1 MSNKLMSGIVASSL
15 MGTSLLFATP
25 AQAYMCLDLTTYRYV
40 EVSDSTACRAYNS
53 VGEFATPQN
62 PVYEEEDVYT
72 SPTPTDAPAEPVVDV
87 ETILEDD
94 PGGQDVVVETADGER
109 LVGEVTTEEKEDL
122 LEMGATVEVD
132 TPVSVNYSW
141 GIDRVNQPALPLD
154 NYADF
159 AGKGSG
165 VEIYIIDTGVD
176 YNHSNFKNIS
186 RTGFDYIGGDRWSD
200 GRYQIIDG
208 DPMDCHGH
216 GTHVAGTAASIDYGI
231 APEATIIG
239 VRVLSC
245 SGSGSTGGVITGVD
259 WVTEQKELRPDV
271 PMVINMSLGGSTNSV
286 LNSAVADAVD
296 AGIIVVVAGGNS
308 TEDVRWSSPASEDKA
323 ITVGST
329 TTNDSISYFSNYGPG
344 VDIFAPGSSIKST
357 TYGGGTGTM
366 SGTSM
371 ASPHVA
377 GIAAGYLADGGT
389 ASGFDAWLD
398 TNSVDKVIHSR
409 SGTTTRLAQY
419 NVATD
424 PNPEPEPEPTP
435 TPTPTPTPP
444 PAQSQPAPPPSS
456 GGGGGSAPAPAP
468 APAPEPIVE
477 VPPVYVPPTVEN
489 PITIQ
494 EEPEVVE
501 RKAVAQKRGK
511 SVSIAVTIE
520 GTDYTSIRIYKWN
533 KKKKKWKQ
541 IRYTLVTL
549 DNNYNFSIP
558 SKKHGRYLIVGYDVI
573 ADEAEEINQFRI
585 YKKGRN
591 VAMLPK

>member
-1 MSNKLMSGIVASSL
+1 MKVVLLTAAALVASVFVAP
-15 MGTSLLFATP
+15 T
-25 AQAYMCLDLTTYRYV
+25 AQAYMCLDLTTYKYV
-40 EVSDSTACRAYNS
+40 EVTDSTECRAYNNR
-53 VGEFATPQN
+53 GEFATPD
-62 PVYEEEDVYT
+62 VGEDPVYT

-87 ETILEDD
+87 EEILEDD
-94 PGGQDVVVETADGER
+94 FGGQDVVVETADGDR
-109 LVGEVTTEEKEDL
+109 LVGEVTSEEKEDL
-122 LEMGATVEVD
+122 LDMGATVALD
-132 TPVSVNYSW
+132 TPVSINYSW
-141 GIDRVNQPALPLD
+141 GIDRVNQPSLPLD
-154 NYADF
+154 EYAEF
-159 AGKGSG
+159 AGKGEG

-176 YNHSNFKNIS
+176 YNHSNFNNIS

-200 GRYQIIDG
+200 GRYQIVDG

-245 SGSGSTGGVITGVD
+245 SGSGSTGGVTIGVD

-296 AGIIVVVAGGNS
+296 AGIIVVVAGGNA
-308 TEDVRWSSPASEDKA
+308 TEDVRWSSPASEEKA

-329 TTNDSISYFSNYGPG
+329 TTSDSISYFSNYGPG

-398 TNSVDKVIHSR
+398 SNSVDKVIHSR

-424 PNPEPEPEPTP
+424 PNPDPEPEPTP
-435 TPTPTPTPP
+435 TPTPTPEPP
-444 PAQSQPAPPPSS
+444 PVGQKPSNPAPAPPPSS

-477 VPPVYVPPTVEN
+477 VPPVYVPPTAEN

-501 RKAVAQKRGK
+501 RKATARKRGK

-541 IRYTLVTL
+541 IRYKLVTL
-549 DNNYNFSIP
+549 ADNYNFSIP

-573 ADEAEEINQFRI
+573 TDEAEEINQFRI